1 MGDHGAQSRPGVLGL
16 DHVQVAMP
24 AGQEDR
30 ARAFYRDILGMQEV
44 AKPPALSSRGG
55 CWFSAGTAQVHVGV
69 ETDFRPA
76 RKAHPGLVVGGL
88 DELLEKCRAAG
99 LAVKPAEA
107 IDGRRR
113 VHVNDFFGNRIELIE
128 SV

>member
-88 DELLEKCRAAG
+88 DELLEKCRAAAG
-99 LAVKPAEA
+99 GQA
-107 IDGRRR
+107 R
-113 VHVNDFFGNRIELIE
+113 
-128 SV
+128 